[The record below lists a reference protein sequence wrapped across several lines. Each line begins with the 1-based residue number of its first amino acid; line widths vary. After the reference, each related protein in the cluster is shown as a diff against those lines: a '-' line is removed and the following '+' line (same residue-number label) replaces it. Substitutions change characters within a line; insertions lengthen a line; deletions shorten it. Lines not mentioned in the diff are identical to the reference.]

1 MQLLN
6 PKFSLEEFFQKLH
19 VEESLLLLDYDGT
32 LAPFQID
39 PEKAVP
45 YLGVFERLE
54 KIRGSSRTRLII
66 VSGRAID
73 SLLPLLLLD
82 PMPEVWGCHGGERL
96 VAGKKSVKAL
106 YPKQQQ
112 GLLKA
117 KELVRGTV
125 SENRCEIKPLSI
137 AIHWRG
143 CSEEEID
150 AVAQALQVDAASYDL
165 EKHEFDGGIEFRIKG
180 MNKGSVISTIIEE
193 VGSAPLLAYAGD
205 DATDEE
211 AFEVLGG
218 RGLKILVRKEFRPT
232 LADIQLTP
240 PEELLAF
247 LDRWIDALKP
257 N

>member
-1 MQLLN
+1 MHLLN
-6 PKFSLEEFFQKLH
+6 PKFSLEEFFKKLH

-45 YLGVFERLE
+45 YSGVVKRLE
-54 KIRGSSRTRLII
+54 RIMESSRTRLII

-73 SLLPLLLLD
+73 SLLPLLPLD
-82 PMPEVWGCHGGERL
+82 PLPEIWGCHGGERL
-96 VAGKKSVKAL
+96 AAGKKSVRAL
-106 YPKQQQ
+106 SERQQQ
-112 GLLKA
+112 GILKA
-117 KELVRGTV
+117 KELARGTA
-125 SENRCEIKPLSI
+125 SENRCERKPLSI

-143 CSEEEID
+143 CSKEEID
-150 AVAQALQVDAASYDL
+150 AVRQALQVNAASYDL

-180 MNKGSVISTIIEE
+180 MNKGGVISTIIKE
-193 VGSAPLLAYAGD
+193 VGVSPLLAYAGD

-211 AFEVLGG
+211 AFEALGS

-240 PEELLAF
+240 PRELLTF
-247 LDRWIDALKP
+247 FDRWADAVKK
-257 N
+257 